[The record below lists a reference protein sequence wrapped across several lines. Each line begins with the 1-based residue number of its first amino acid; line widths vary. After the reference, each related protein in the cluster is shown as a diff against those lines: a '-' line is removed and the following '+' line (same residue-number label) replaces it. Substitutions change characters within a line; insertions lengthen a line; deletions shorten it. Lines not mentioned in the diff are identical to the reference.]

1 MIASS
6 INVIHKKVGWG
17 VAHIHIYNKTFCIS
31 QDILLSVPH
40 PDVFWAY
47 HFLEGLDS
55 FVIPQNP
62 QWLQLRVQKYVQRT
76 GEG

>member
-6 INVIHKKVGWG
+6 INAIHKKVGWG
-17 VAHIHIYNKTFCIS
+17 VAHIHVYNKTFCIS

-47 HFLEGLDS
+47 HFLEVKD
-55 FVIPQNP
+55 
-62 QWLQLRVQKYVQRT
+62 WLV
-76 GEG
+76 

>member
-6 INVIHKKVGWG
+6 INAIHKKVGWG
-17 VAHIHIYNKTFCIS
+17 VAYIHICNETFCIS

-47 HFLEGLDS
+47 HFLEVKDWIVS
-55 FVIPQNP
+55 
-62 QWLQLRVQKYVQRT
+62 
-76 GEG
+76 